1 MRAGPHN
8 ALTDVAGLR
17 VGHARVA
24 GALSGATVVLAPAGG
39 AVAGVDVR
47 GAAPGTR
54 ETDLLDPGATVPRV
68 HALLLSGGSAFGLAA
83 ADGVMARLAGAGVGF
98 PVPGAVVPIVPAAVL
113 FDLGR
118 GGAADDPALR
128 PTAAVGAAAVD
139 AAADG
144 PVAQGVVG
152 AGVGALV
159 GGLKGGIGTASVVL
173 DLEPGG
179 LEQGA
184 GAGQG
189 AHEQQPG
196 DPGQGSGAAPGV
208 EGAQG
213 SAGGGA
219 TATVAALAAV
229 NAAGSAVD
237 PATGG
242 LLGARLGL
250 PDEFALPAVG
260 AAALAALRATA
271 ASVRPRLGTAT
282 TLAIVATDV
291 TLDKAGCARL
301 ATMGHDGLA
310 RALAP
315 AHTATDGDTVFGLAT
330 GARPVPDLPGLVAL
344 QAAAADV
351 VSRAVVHAVLAAETV
366 TTPAGTWRAYRD
378 VVANPG

>member
-1 MRAGPHN
+1 
-8 ALTDVAGLR
+8 
-17 VGHARVA
+17 
-24 GALSGATVVLAPAGG
+24 
-39 AVAGVDVR
+39 
-47 GAAPGTR
+47 
-54 ETDLLDPGATVPRV
+54 V

>member
-24 GALSGATVVLAPAGG
+24 GALSGVTVVLAPPGG
-39 AVAGVDVR
+39 VVAGVDVR

-54 ETDLLDPGATVPRV
+54 ETDLLAPGATVPRV

-128 PTAAVGAAAVD
+128 PTAAVGAEAVD

-144 PVAQGVVG
+144 PVVQGVVG

-173 DLEPGG
+173 DLEPGVEWSADAERG
-179 LEQGA
+179 ADPAQG
-184 GAGQG
+184 
-189 AHEQQPG
+189 
-196 DPGQGSGAAPGV
+196 GAAGR
-208 EGAQG
+208 
-213 SAGGGA
+213 
-219 TATVAALAAV
+219 ATVTVSALVAL

-250 PDEFALPAVG
+250 PGEFTPPAVG
-260 AAALAALRATA
+260 AAARAALRATT

-330 GARPVPDLPGLVAL
+330 GAHPAPDLPGLVAL

-378 VVANPG
+378 VVADPG